1 MSLWSEFNAS
11 SEDRWIKKVLE
22 DSSNKTAKDF
32 HWKTEYGNI
41 NTFSK
46 SISVLKKDKKDK
58 LSEISWNFLEEKN
71 INSQILN
78 RLKDGIN
85 SIHIDGINYADSIF
99 KNVMNDIINNH
110 IMLSHNASKED
121 ISSWT
126 DWINSNPNMKGSIRM
141 CLLTK
146 IIDGLNGGN
155 NSIDFTDYKHHFQ
168 SNLNTNFKCIYVEIP
183 NRHLAFN
190 NHSSEIALTGS
201 YLNEIIEIHKKN
213 NIEIPKK
220 IILKSFLDN
229 SFLENISKLKAI
241 KSIINQVLKIHSIKA
256 NVIIETS
263 VNPQI
268 LKDQSE
274 DFRILSISSTAM
286 SSFIGGANSFVL
298 SDSLFLSKENYWKKI
313 AANIPLILN
322 EESQINILS
331 DVTKGAHVIEQISL
345 KMADKAWRILK
356 HIEVNGGL
364 LKNLKNSNLRD
375 FIKN

>member
-11 SEDRWIKKVLE
+11 SQDQWIKKVLD
-22 DSSNKTAKDF
+22 DSSNKTIQDF

-41 NTFSK
+41 DSFKK
-46 SISVLKKDKKDK
+46 SIYALKSCKKDK
-58 LSEISWNFLEEKN
+58 LSEIGWNFEDENK

-78 RLKDGIN
+78 RLDDGIN
-85 SIHIDGINYADSIF
+85 SIYIDGINYTDSIF
-99 KNVMNDIINNH
+99 KNVMNDIINTH

-126 DWINSNPNMKGSIRM
+126 DWINSNSNLKGSIRM
-141 CLLTK
+141 SLLTK
-146 IIDGLNGGN
+146 FIKAPNEDN
-155 NSIDFTDYKHHFQ
+155 NSIDLKAYQHHFQ
-168 SNLNTNFKCIYVEIP
+168 SNINPNFKCIYIEIP
-183 NRHLAFN
+183 RRHLSFK

-241 KSIINQVLKIHSIKA
+241 KSILNQVLKIQSIKA

-263 VNPQI
+263 VNTQI

-274 DFRILSISSTAM
+274 DFRILSITSTAM

-298 SDSLFLSKENYWKKI
+298 SDTLLLSKENYWKKI
-313 AANIPLILN
+313 AANIPIILN
-322 EESQINILS
+322 EESQINIAN
-331 DVTKGAHVIEQISL
+331 DITEGAHIIEQISL
-345 KMADKAWRILK
+345 KMADKAWRKIK
-356 HIEVNGGL
+356 QIEGNGGL
-364 LKNLKNSNLRD
+364 LKNLINSNLKE
-375 FIKN
+375 FIKD

>member
-11 SEDRWIKKVLE
+11 SEDQWIKKVLD
-22 DSSNKTAKDF
+22 DSSNKTAQDF

-46 SISVLKKDKKDK
+46 AVSVLKSDKRDK
-58 LSEISWNFLEEKN
+58 LSEISWNFEKEKN

-110 IMLSHNASKED
+110 IILSHKATKED

-126 DWINSNPNMKGSIRM
+126 DWINSNPN
-141 CLLTK
+141 
-146 IIDGLNGGN
+146 
-155 NSIDFTDYKHHFQ
+155 
-168 SNLNTNFKCIYVEIP
+168 FKCIYLEIP
-183 NRHLAFN
+183 SKYLSFKNY
-190 NHSSEIALTGS
+190 SSEIALTGA

-229 SFLENISKLKAI
+229 SFLENISKLKAV

-256 NVIIETS
+256 NVIVETS
-263 VNPQI
+263 LNPEI
-268 LKDQSE
+268 LKDKSE
-274 DFRILSISSTAM
+274 DFRILSITSTAM
-286 SSFIGGANSFVL
+286 SSFIGGSNSFVL
-298 SDSLFLSKENYWKKI
+298 SDSLLISKENYSKKI

-322 EESQINILS
+322 EESQINILK
-331 DVTKGAHVIEQISL
+331 DVTKGAHVIEQISF
-345 KMADKAWRILK
+345 KMANKGWRMLK
-356 HIEVNGGL
+356 QIEVNGGL
-364 LKNLKNSNLRD
+364 LKNLKNSNLKE

>member
-11 SEDRWIKKVLE
+11 SEDQWIKKVLD
-22 DSSNKTAKDF
+22 DSSNKTAQDF

-41 NTFSK
+41 NTFGK
-46 SISVLKKDKKDK
+46 SISVLKSDKKDK
-58 LSEISWNFLEEKN
+58 LSEISWYFEEEKN

-99 KNVMNDIINNH
+99 KNVMNDIIYSH
-110 IMLSHNASKED
+110 IMLNHNASKQA

-126 DWINSNPNMKGSIRM
+126 DWINSNPNFKGSIRM

-146 IIDGLNGGN
+146 VINSLNEGD
-155 NSIDFTDYKHHFQ
+155 NSIDFTDYQHHFQ
-168 SNLNTNFKCIYVEIP
+168 SNLNTNFKCIYLEISSK
-183 NRHLAFN
+183 HLSFK
-190 NHSSEIALTGS
+190 NHSSEIALTGA

-229 SFLENISKLKAI
+229 SFLENISKLRAV

-256 NVIIETS
+256 NVIVETS
-263 VNPQI
+263 LNPEI
-268 LKDQSE
+268 LKDKSE
-274 DFRILSISSTAM
+274 DFRILSITSTAM
-286 SSFIGGANSFVL
+286 SSFIGGSNSFVL
-298 SDSLFLSKENYWKKI
+298 SDSLLISKENYWKKI

-322 EESQINILS
+322 EESQINILK
-331 DVTKGAHVIEQISL
+331 DVTKGAHVIEQISF
-345 KMADKAWRILK
+345 KMADKAWRLLK
-356 HIEVNGGL
+356 QIEVKGGL
-364 LKNLKNSNLRD
+364 LKNLKNSNLKE

>member
-11 SEDRWIKKVLE
+11 SEDQWIKKVL
-22 DSSNKTAKDF
+22 DNSSNKTAQDF

-46 SISVLKKDKKDK
+46 STSVLKSAKKDK
-58 LSEISWNFLEEKN
+58 LSEISWNFQEEKN

-85 SIHIDGINYADSIF
+85 SIHIDGINYTDSIF

-110 IMLSHNASKED
+110 IILSHNASKED
-121 ISSWT
+121 ISSWI
-126 DWINSNPNMKGSIRM
+126 DWINSNPNLKGSIRM

-155 NSIDFTDYKHHFQ
+155 NSIEFTDYKHHFQ

-183 NRHLAFN
+183 RRHLAFN
-190 NHSSEIALTGS
+190 NHSSEIALTGA

-220 IILKSFLDN
+220 IIIKFFLDN
-229 SFLENISKLKAI
+229 SFLESISKLKAI

-274 DFRILSISSTAM
+274 DFRILSISSIAM
-286 SSFIGGANSFVL
+286 SSFIAGANSFVL
-298 SDSLFLSKENYWKKI
+298 SDSLLLSKENYWKKI

-356 HIEVNGGL
+356 QIEVNGGL
-364 LKNLKNSNLRD
+364 LKNLKNSNLSE

>member
-11 SEDRWIKKVLE
+11 SEDQWIKKVL
-22 DSSNKTAKDF
+22 DNSSNKTAQDF

-46 SISVLKKDKKDK
+46 STSVLKSAKKDK
-58 LSEISWNFLEEKN
+58 LSEISWNFQEEKN

-85 SIHIDGINYADSIF
+85 SIHIDGINYTDSIF

-110 IMLSHNASKED
+110 IILSHNASKED

-126 DWINSNPNMKGSIRM
+126 DWINSNPNLKGSIRM

-155 NSIDFTDYKHHFQ
+155 NSIEFTDYKHHFQ

-183 NRHLAFN
+183 SRHLAFN
-190 NHSSEIALTGS
+190 NHSSEIALTGA

-220 IILKSFLDN
+220 IIIKFFLDN
-229 SFLENISKLKAI
+229 SFLESISKLKAI

-274 DFRILSISSTAM
+274 DFRILSISSIAM
-286 SSFIGGANSFVL
+286 SSFIAGANSFVL
-298 SDSLFLSKENYWKKI
+298 SDSLLLSKENYWKKI

-356 HIEVNGGL
+356 QIEVNGGL
-364 LKNLKNSNLRD
+364 LKNLKNSNLSE

>member
-11 SEDRWIKKVLE
+11 SEDQWIKKVL
-22 DSSNKTAKDF
+22 DNSSNKTAQDF

-46 SISVLKKDKKDK
+46 STSVLKSAKKDK
-58 LSEISWNFLEEKN
+58 LSEISWNFQEEKN

-85 SIHIDGINYADSIF
+85 SIHIDGINYTDSIF

-110 IMLSHNASKED
+110 IILSHNASKED
-121 ISSWT
+121 ISSWI
-126 DWINSNPNMKGSIRM
+126 DWINSNPNLKGSIRM

-155 NSIDFTDYKHHFQ
+155 NSIEFTDYKHHFQ

-183 NRHLAFN
+183 RRHLAFN
-190 NHSSEIALTGS
+190 NHSSEIALTGA

-220 IILKSFLDN
+220 IIIKFFLDN
-229 SFLENISKLKAI
+229 SFLESISKLKAI

-274 DFRILSISSTAM
+274 DFRILSISSIAM
-286 SSFIGGANSFVL
+286 SSFIAGANSFVL
-298 SDSLFLSKENYWKKI
+298 SDSLLLSKENYWKKI

-322 EESQINILS
+322 EESQINILK
-331 DVTKGAHVIEQISL
+331 DVTKGAHVIEQISF
-345 KMADKAWRILK
+345 KMADKAWRMLK
-356 HIEVNGGL
+356 QIEVNGGL
-364 LKNLKNSNLRD
+364 LKNLKNSNLKE

>member
-11 SEDRWIKKVLE
+11 SEDKWIKKVL
-22 DSSNKTAKDF
+22 DNSSNKTAQDF

-46 SISVLKKDKKDK
+46 SRSVLKSAKKDK
-58 LSEISWNFLEEKN
+58 LSEISWNFKEEKN

-78 RLKDGIN
+78 RLKNGIN
-85 SIHIDGINYADSIF
+85 SIHIDGINYTDSIF

-110 IMLSHNASKED
+110 IILSHNASKED
-121 ISSWT
+121 ISSWI
-126 DWINSNPNMKGSIRM
+126 DWINSNPNLKGSIRM

-155 NSIDFTDYKHHFQ
+155 NSIEFTDYKHHFQ

-183 NRHLAFN
+183 SRHLAFN
-190 NHSSEIALTGS
+190 NHSSEIALTGA

-220 IILKSFLDN
+220 IIIKFFLDN
-229 SFLENISKLKAI
+229 SFLESISKLKAI

-274 DFRILSISSTAM
+274 DFRILSISSIAM
-286 SSFIGGANSFVL
+286 SSFIAGANSFVL
-298 SDSLFLSKENYWKKI
+298 SDSLLLSKENYWKKI

-356 HIEVNGGL
+356 QIEVNGGL
-364 LKNLKNSNLRD
+364 LKNLKNSNLSE

>member
-85 SIHIDGINYADSIF
+85 SIHIDGINYANSIF

-126 DWINSNPNMKGSIRM
+126 DWINSNTNLKGSIRM

-146 IIDGLNGGN
+146 IIDGLKGGN

-168 SNLNTNFKCIYVEIP
+168 SNLNTNFKCIYLEIP

-298 SDSLFLSKENYWKKI
+298 SDSLLLSKENYWKKI

-322 EESQINILS
+322 EESQINIFS

-364 LKNLKNSNLRD
+364 LKNLQNSNLRK

>member
-11 SEDRWIKKVLE
+11 SEDQWVKKVLD
-22 DSSNKTAKDF
+22 DSSNKTVQDF

-46 SISVLKKDKKDK
+46 SISVLKSNKKDK
-58 LSEISWNFLEEKN
+58 LSEISWYFGEEKN

-78 RLKDGIN
+78 RLKDGVN

-99 KNVMNDIINNH
+99 KNVMNNIIYNH
-110 IMLSHNASKED
+110 IMLNHNASKQE

-126 DWINSNPNMKGSIRM
+126 DWINTNPNLKGSIRM

-146 IIDGLNGGN
+146 IIDGLNGNN
-155 NSIDFTDYKHHFQ
+155 NSIDFTDYCYHLQ
-168 SNLNTNFKCIYVEIP
+168 NNLNPNFKCIYVEIP
-183 NRHLAFN
+183 FRHLPFN
-190 NHSSEIALTGS
+190 NYSSEIALTGV

-220 IILKSFLDN
+220 IIIKSFLDN

-241 KSIINQVLKIHSIKA
+241 KSVINQVLKIHGIKA

-274 DFRILSISSTAM
+274 DFRILTISSTAM
-286 SSFIGGANSFVL
+286 SSFVGGANSFVL
-298 SDSLFLSKENYWKKI
+298 SNSLLLSKENYWKKI
-313 AANIPLILN
+313 ATNVPLILN
-322 EESQINILS
+322 EESQINIFN

-345 KMADKAWRILK
+345 KMAEKAWRKLK
-356 HIEVNGGL
+356 QIEVNGGL

-375 FIKN
+375 FINN

>member
-11 SEDRWIKKVLE
+11 SEDQWIKKVLD
-22 DSSNKTAKDF
+22 DSSDKTAQDF

-46 SISVLKKDKKDK
+46 SISALNSDKKDK
-58 LSEISWNFLEEKN
+58 LSEIGWDFEEEKN

-85 SIHIDGINYADSIF
+85 SIYINAINYADSIF
-99 KNVMNDIINNH
+99 KNVMNDIIYNH
-110 IMLSHNASKED
+110 IMLSHNASRED

-126 DWINSNPNMKGSIRM
+126 DWINSNPNLKGSIRM
-141 CLLTK
+141 SLLTK
-146 IIDGLNGGN
+146 IINGLNGN
-155 NSIDFTDYKHHFQ
+155 NNYIDLTDYQHHFK
-168 SNLNTNFKCIYVEIP
+168 SNLNTNFKCIYVEISS
-183 NRHLAFN
+183 RHLFFN
-190 NHSSEIALTGS
+190 NHSSEIALTGA

-274 DFRILSISSTAM
+274 YFRILSITSTAM

-298 SDSLFLSKENYWKKI
+298 SDSLLLSKENYWKKI
-313 AANIPLILN
+313 ATNIPLILN
-322 EESQINILS
+322 EESQINILN
-331 DVTKGAHVIEQISL
+331 DVTKGAHVIEQISF
-345 KMADKAWRILK
+345 KMAQKAWKILK
-356 HIEVNGGL
+356 QIEENGGL
-364 LKNLKNSNLRD
+364 LKNLKNSNLKE

>member
-11 SEDRWIKKVLE
+11 SEDQWIKKVLD
-22 DSSNKTAKDF
+22 DSSNKTAQDF
-32 HWKTEYGNI
+32 HWRTEYGNI

-46 SISVLKKDKKDK
+46 SISVLKSDKKDK
-58 LSEISWNFLEEKN
+58 LSEISWYFKEEKN

-78 RLKDGIN
+78 RLKDGVN

-110 IMLSHNASKED
+110 IMLNHNASKQA

-126 DWINSNPNMKGSIRM
+126 DWINSNPNLKGSIRM

-146 IIDGLNGGN
+146 IIDELKSGN
-155 NSIDFTDYKHHFQ
+155 NSIDFTDYGYHFE
-168 SNLNTNFKCIYVEIP
+168 SNLNTNFKCIYVELP
-183 NRHLAFN
+183 SKHLSFK
-190 NHSSEIALTGS
+190 NHSSEIALTGLC
-201 YLNEIIEIHKKN
+201 LNEIIEIHKKN

-241 KSIINQVLKIHSIKA
+241 KSVINQVLRIHGIKS

-274 DFRILSISSTAM
+274 DFRILSITSTAM

-298 SDSLFLSKENYWKKI
+298 SDSLLLSKENYWKKI
-313 AANIPLILN
+313 VTNIPLILN
-322 EESQINILS
+322 EESQINIS
-331 DVTKGAHVIEQISL
+331 NDITIGAHVVEQISL

-356 HIEVNGGL
+356 QIEGNGGL
-364 LKNLKNSNLRD
+364 LKNLKNSNLRE
-375 FIKN
+375 FIKD

>member
-11 SEDRWIKKVLE
+11 SEDQWIKKVLD
-22 DSSNKTAKDF
+22 DSSNKTAQDF
-32 HWKTEYGNI
+32 HWRTEYGNI

-46 SISVLKKDKKDK
+46 SISVLKSDKKDK
-58 LSEISWNFLEEKN
+58 LSEISWYFKEEKN

-78 RLKDGIN
+78 RLKDGVN

-110 IMLSHNASKED
+110 IMLNHNASKQA

-126 DWINSNPNMKGSIRM
+126 DWINSNPNLKGSIRM

-146 IIDGLNGGN
+146 IIDELNSGN
-155 NSIDFTDYKHHFQ
+155 SSIDFTDYRYHFQ
-168 SNLNTNFKCIYVEIP
+168 SNLNTNFKCVYVEIP
-183 NRHLAFN
+183 RRHLSFK
-190 NHSSEIALTGS
+190 NHSSEIAITAS
-201 YLNEIIEIHKKN
+201 SLNEIIEIHKKN

-241 KSIINQVLKIHSIKA
+241 KSVINQVLRIHGIKS

-274 DFRILSISSTAM
+274 DFRILSITSTAM

-298 SDSLFLSKENYWKKI
+298 SDSLLLSKENYWKKI
-313 AANIPLILN
+313 VTNIPLILN
-322 EESQINILS
+322 EESQINIS
-331 DVTKGAHVIEQISL
+331 NDITIGAHVVEQISL

-356 HIEVNGGL
+356 QIEGNGGL
-364 LKNLKNSNLRD
+364 LKNLKNSNLRE
-375 FIKN
+375 FIKD

>member
-11 SEDRWIKKVLE
+11 SEDKWIKKVL
-22 DSSNKTAKDF
+22 DNSSNKTAQDF

-46 SISVLKKDKKDK
+46 STSVLKSAKKDK
-58 LSEISWNFLEEKN
+58 LSEISWNFQEEKN

-78 RLKDGIN
+78 RLKNGIN
-85 SIHIDGINYADSIF
+85 SIHIDGINYTDSIF

-110 IMLSHNASKED
+110 IILSHNASKED
-121 ISSWT
+121 ISSWI
-126 DWINSNPNMKGSIRM
+126 DWINSNPNLKGSIRM

-155 NSIDFTDYKHHFQ
+155 NSIEFTDYKHHFQ

-183 NRHLAFN
+183 SRHLAFN
-190 NHSSEIALTGS
+190 NHSSEIALTGA

-220 IILKSFLDN
+220 IIIKFFLDN
-229 SFLENISKLKAI
+229 SFLESISKLKAI

-274 DFRILSISSTAM
+274 DFRFLSISSIAM
-286 SSFIGGANSFVL
+286 SSFIAR
-298 SDSLFLSKENYWKKI
+298 W
-313 AANIPLILN
+313 
-322 EESQINILS
+322 
-331 DVTKGAHVIEQISL
+331 
-345 KMADKAWRILK
+345 
-356 HIEVNGGL
+356 
-364 LKNLKNSNLRD
+364 
-375 FIKN
+375 

>member
-1 MSLWSEFNAS
+1 MSLWSEFNTS
-11 SEDRWIKKVLE
+11 SEDQWVKKVLD
-22 DSSNKTAKDF
+22 DSSNKTVQDF

-46 SISVLKKDKKDK
+46 SITVLKSDKKYK
-58 LSEISWNFLEEKN
+58 LSEISWYFEEEKN

-78 RLKDGIN
+78 RLKDGVN
-85 SIHIDGINYADSIF
+85 SIHIAGINYADSIF
-99 KNVMNDIINNH
+99 KNVMNNIIYNH
-110 IMLSHNASKED
+110 IMLNHNASKQE

-126 DWINSNPNMKGSIRM
+126 DWINTNPNLKGSIRM

-146 IIDGLNGGN
+146 IIDGLNGNN
-155 NSIDFTDYKHHFQ
+155 NSIDFTDYCYHLQ
-168 SNLNTNFKCIYVEIP
+168 NNLNPNFKCIYVEIP
-183 NRHLAFN
+183 FRHLSFN
-190 NHSSEIALTGS
+190 NYSSEIALTGA

-220 IILKSFLDN
+220 IIIKSFLDN

-241 KSIINQVLKIHSIKA
+241 KSVINQVLKIHGIKA

-274 DFRILSISSTAM
+274 DFRILTITSTAM
-286 SSFIGGANSFVL
+286 SSFVGGANSFVL
-298 SDSLFLSKENYWKKI
+298 SNSLLLSKENYWKKI
-313 AANIPLILN
+313 ATNVPLILN
-322 EESQINILS
+322 EESQINIFN

-345 KMADKAWRILK
+345 KMAENAWRKLK
-356 HIEVNGGL
+356 QIEVNGGL

-375 FIKN
+375 FINN

>member
-11 SEDRWIKKVLE
+11 SEDQWIKKVLD
-22 DSSNKTAKDF
+22 DSSNKTAQDF

-46 SISVLKKDKKDK
+46 SISVLKSDKKDK
-58 LSEISWNFLEEKN
+58 LSEISWYFEEEKN
-71 INSQILN
+71 INSQILK
-78 RLKDGIN
+78 RLKDGVN

-99 KNVMNDIINNH
+99 KNVMNNIIYNH
-110 IMLSHNASKED
+110 IMLNHNASKQE

-126 DWINSNPNMKGSIRM
+126 DWINTNPNLKGSIRM

-146 IIDGLNGGN
+146 IIDGLNGNN
-155 NSIDFTDYKHHFQ
+155 NSIDFTDYCYHLQ
-168 SNLNTNFKCIYVEIP
+168 NNLNPNFKCIYVEIP
-183 NRHLAFN
+183 FSHLSFN
-190 NHSSEIALTGS
+190 NYSSEIALTGS

-241 KSIINQVLKIHSIKA
+241 KSIINQILKIHSIKA

-263 VNPQI
+263 VNTQI

-274 DFRILSISSTAM
+274 DFRILSITSTAM

-298 SDSLFLSKENYWKKI
+298 SDSLLISDENYWRKI
-313 AANIPLILN
+313 AANIPIIIN
-322 EESQINILS
+322 EESQINIAN
-331 DVTKGAHVIEQISL
+331 DITEGAHIIEQISL

-356 HIEVNGGL
+356 QIEGNGGL
-364 LKNLKNSNLRD
+364 LKSLKNSDLRK

>member
-11 SEDRWIKKVLE
+11 NEDQWIKKVLN
-22 DSSNKTAKDF
+22 DSPNKTIQDF

-41 NTFSK
+41 DSFRK
-46 SISVLKKDKKDK
+46 SISVLKSCKKDK
-58 LSEISWNFLEEKN
+58 LSEIGWNFKDKN
-71 INSQILN
+71 KINSQILN
-78 RLKDGIN
+78 RLNDGIN
-85 SIHIDGINYADSIF
+85 SIYIDGINYTDSIF
-99 KNVMNDIINNH
+99 KNVMNDIINTH
-110 IMLSHNASKED
+110 IILSHNASKEN

-126 DWINSNPNMKGSIRM
+126 NWINSNPKLKGSIRM
-141 CLLTK
+141 SLLEK
-146 IIDGLNGGN
+146 LIELPNGN
-155 NSIDFTDYKHHFQ
+155 YNSTDLTAYQNHFQ
-168 SNLNTNFKCIYVEIP
+168 INLNPNFKCIYIEIP
-183 NRHLAFN
+183 NKHISFK

-241 KSIINQVLKIHSIKA
+241 KSIINQILKIHSIKA

-263 VNPQI
+263 VNTQI

-274 DFRILSISSTAM
+274 DFRILSITSTAM

-298 SDSLFLSKENYWKKI
+298 SDSLLISDENYWRKI
-313 AANIPLILN
+313 AANIPIIIN
-322 EESQINILS
+322 EESQINIAN
-331 DVTKGAHVIEQISL
+331 DITEGAHIIEQISL

-356 HIEVNGGL
+356 QIEGNGGL
-364 LKNLKNSNLRD
+364 LKSLENSDLRK

>member
-85 SIHIDGINYADSIF
+85 SIHIDGINYANSIF

-126 DWINSNPNMKGSIRM
+126 DWINSNTNLKGSIRM

-146 IIDGLNGGN
+146 IIDGLKGGN

-168 SNLNTNFKCIYVEIP
+168 SNLNTNFKCIYLEIP

-298 SDSLFLSKENYWKKI
+298 SDSLLLSKENYWKKI

-322 EESQINILS
+322 KESQINILS

-364 LKNLKNSNLRD
+364 LKNLQNSNLRE

>member
-11 SEDRWIKKVLE
+11 SEDQWIKKVLE

-32 HWKTEYGNI
+32 HWKTEYGKI

-58 LSEISWNFLEEKN
+58 LSEISWNFQEEKK

-85 SIHIDGINYADSIF
+85 SIHIDGINYANSIF

-146 IIDGLNGGN
+146 IIDGLKGGN

-183 NRHLAFN
+183 NRHLAFD

-213 NIEIPKK
+213 NIKIPKK

-229 SFLENISKLKAI
+229 SFLENISKLKAF

-298 SDSLFLSKENYWKKI
+298 SDSLLLSKENYWKKI
-313 AANIPLILN
+313 ATNIPLILN

-345 KMADKAWRILK
+345 KMADKAWRKLK
-356 HIEVNGGL
+356 LIEVNGGL
-364 LKNLKNSNLRD
+364 LKNLKNSNLRE

>member
-11 SEDRWIKKVLE
+11 SEDQWIKKVLD
-22 DSSNKTAKDF
+22 DSSDKTAQDF

-46 SISVLKKDKKDK
+46 SISALNSDKKDK
-58 LSEISWNFLEEKN
+58 LSEIGWDFEEEKN

-85 SIHIDGINYADSIF
+85 SIYINAINYADSIF
-99 KNVMNDIINNH
+99 KNVMNDIIYNH
-110 IMLSHNASKED
+110 IMLSHNASRED

-126 DWINSNPNMKGSIRM
+126 DWINSNPNLKGSIRM
-141 CLLTK
+141 SLLTK
-146 IIDGLNGGN
+146 IINGLNGN
-155 NSIDFTDYKHHFQ
+155 NNYIDLTDYQHHFK
-168 SNLNTNFKCIYVEIP
+168 SNLNTNFKCIYVEISS
-183 NRHLAFN
+183 RHLFFN
-190 NHSSEIALTGS
+190 NHSSEIALTGA

-268 LKDQSE
+268 LKDHSE
-274 DFRILSISSTAM
+274 YFRILSITSTAM

-298 SDSLFLSKENYWKKI
+298 SDSLLLSKENYWKKI
-313 AANIPLILN
+313 ATNIPLILN
-322 EESQINILS
+322 EESQINILN
-331 DVTKGAHVIEQISL
+331 DVTKGAHVIEQISF
-345 KMADKAWRILK
+345 KMAQKAWKILK
-356 HIEVNGGL
+356 QIEENGGL
-364 LKNLKNSNLRD
+364 LKNLKNSNLKE

>member
-11 SEDRWIKKVLE
+11 SEDQWIKKVLDE
-22 DSSNKTAKDF
+22 SSNKTAQDF

-46 SISVLKKDKKDK
+46 SISVLKSDKKDK
-58 LSEISWNFLEEKN
+58 LSEISWNFQEEKN

-85 SIHIDGINYADSIF
+85 SIHIDGINYTDSIF

-126 DWINSNPNMKGSIRM
+126 DWINSNPNLKGSIRM

-146 IIDGLNGGN
+146 IIDGLNGVN

-168 SNLNTNFKCIYVEIP
+168 SNLNTNLKCIYVEIP
-183 NRHLAFN
+183 SRHLAFN

-201 YLNEIIEIHKKN
+201 YLNEIIEIHKKI

-229 SFLENISKLKAI
+229 SFLENISKLRAI

-274 DFRILSISSTAM
+274 DFRILSITSTAM
-286 SSFIGGANSFVL
+286 SSFIAGANSFVL
-298 SDSLFLSKENYWKKI
+298 SDSLLLSKENYWKKI
-313 AANIPLILN
+313 ATNIPLILN

-356 HIEVNGGL
+356 QIEANGGL
-364 LKNLKNSNLRD
+364 LKNFKNSDLRG

>member
-11 SEDRWIKKVLE
+11 SQDQWIKKVLD
-22 DSSNKTAKDF
+22 DSSNKTIQDF

-41 NTFSK
+41 DSFKK
-46 SISVLKKDKKDK
+46 SISALKSCKKDK
-58 LSEISWNFLEEKN
+58 LSEIGWNFEDEN
-71 INSQILN
+71 IINSQILN
-78 RLKDGIN
+78 RLDDGIN
-85 SIHIDGINYADSIF
+85 SIYIDGINYTDSIF
-99 KNVMNDIINNH
+99 KNVMNDIINTH

-126 DWINSNPNMKGSIRM
+126 DWINSNSNLKGSIRM
-141 CLLTK
+141 SLLTK
-146 IIDGLNGGN
+146 FIKAPNEDN
-155 NSIDFTDYKHHFQ
+155 NSIDLKAYQHHFQ
-168 SNLNTNFKCIYVEIP
+168 SNLNTNFKCIYIEIP
-183 NRHLAFN
+183 RRHLSFK

-241 KSIINQVLKIHSIKA
+241 KSIINQVLKIQSIKA

-263 VNPQI
+263 VNTQI

-274 DFRILSISSTAM
+274 DFRILSITSTAM

-298 SDSLFLSKENYWKKI
+298 SDSLLLSKENYWKKI
-313 AANIPLILN
+313 AANIPIILN
-322 EESQINILS
+322 EESQINIAN
-331 DVTKGAHVIEQISL
+331 DITEGAHIIEQISL
-345 KMADKAWRILK
+345 KMADKAWRKIK
-356 HIEVNGGL
+356 QIEGNGGL
-364 LKNLKNSNLRD
+364 LKNLINSNLKE
-375 FIKN
+375 FIKD